1 MRRGEIWWA
10 KLDPPAGRRPV
21 VLLSRD
27 EAYVARSLI
36 IVAPVT
42 TRIRHITSEVLL
54 DTEDGLP
61 QICAAN
67 LDTIT
72 TVPKDCLQ
80 QRIAALSAK
89 KIMELD
95 TAIHFTLGME

>member
-21 VLLSRD
+21 ILLSRN
-27 EAYVARSLI
+27 EAYIARSLI

-42 TRIRHITSEVLL
+42 THIRHITSEVIL

-61 QICAAN
+61 QKCAAN
-67 LDTIT
+67 LDTMT
-72 TVPKDCLQ
+72 TIPKDCLQ
-80 QRIAALSAK
+80 QRTAVLSRK
-89 KIMELD
+89 KMMELD
-95 TAIHFTLGME
+95 TAIHFALGME

>member
-1 MRRGEIWWA
+1 
-10 KLDPPAGRRPV
+10 V

-27 EAYVARSLI
+27 EAYTARSLI

-42 TRIRHITSEVLL
+42 TRIRHITSGVLL

-61 QICAAN
+61 QKCAVN
-67 LDTIT
+67 LDTMT

-95 TAIHFTLGME
+95 TAIHFAFGME